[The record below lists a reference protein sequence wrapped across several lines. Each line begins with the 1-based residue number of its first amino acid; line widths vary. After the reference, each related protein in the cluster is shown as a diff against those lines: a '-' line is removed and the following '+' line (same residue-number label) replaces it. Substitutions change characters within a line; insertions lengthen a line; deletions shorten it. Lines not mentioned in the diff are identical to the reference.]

1 VRLKEISRQSSIPEF
16 GVALEMLAA
25 KNMAGEL
32 WLIYVVRTNMPSML
46 KNKSGS
52 EPSAARIAAKIGT
65 K

>member
-1 VRLKEISRQSSIPEF
+1 
-16 GVALEMLAA
+16 MLAA

-52 EPSAARIAAKIGT
+52 EPFAARIAAKIGT
-65 K
+65 KELSKNKMIKFELF